1 MTNETR
7 FIINHKTIFIK
18 LNSPKFKKREFKI
31 LFYIS
36 FINTTNSLISEL
48 TNHKKVILYKTNK
61 GCIISRNGGTFMI
74 KYIHKKENLYNNF
87 FEESVVFRLY

>member
-1 MTNETR
+1 MT
-7 FIINHKTIFIK
+7 FY
-18 LNSPKFKKREFKI
+18 KKM
-31 LFYIS
+31 
-36 FINTTNSLISEL
+36 
-48 TNHKKVILYKTNK
+48 ILYKTNK